1 LRALLLPLLLIGLTP
16 ARSSQPTGP
25 QAHQPAVTAIVAGLL
40 SRMHY
45 RELPLDDAMSH
56 CWLDSYVDA
65 LDPYR
70 SYFTATDIASLQRY
84 DTELDD
90 LTNSGLPDISPA
102 WTIYNT
108 WRSRARQRVEW
119 TRAALATDPDLTNTE
134 TIELDR
140 EDAPWPADEA
150 ALQDLWR
157 RELED
162 DWLRLVLADEP
173 ADDVRDRM
181 QQRMDRLEK
190 NADAFEPDDILE
202 LYLSSLAGCYDPHTV
217 YLKPFSAED
226 FAIETQGSLEGI
238 GAALRIDEDMV
249 MVSEIIAGGPAQLSG
264 QIKAEDHIV
273 AVAEG
278 TDGEWVDVIGMR
290 LDHVVQLIRGPK
302 GTTVR
307 LEILPADAVDG
318 SDKKRIT
325 LVRDRIDLDQVD
337 PTVDVREVADPD
349 GSVRRIAHIEVPAF
363 VGEVD
368 PDAGEPRPSTTQQVD
383 ALLRQHQDVDA
394 VVIDLRANGGGLLDE
409 AVSLTGLFIDKGNVV
424 RIRDGLGRIEQL
436 DDETAGASWT
446 GPLVVLTSP
455 YSASA
460 SEIFTGALQDHGRA
474 LVVGSSTTYGKGS
487 VQTVLPL
494 DDSLARLMPSTLG
507 QNLAGALKLTF
518 AQYYLPGGRST
529 QSEGVPSDIVLP
541 SPFDVR
547 VERDGDRP
555 HALPADAIQPA
566 RFKPAHDLEPL
577 VAGLRARSKAR
588 VAVEPRF
595 DAMQEWGQELE
606 AIDKENA
613 AALDLA
619 ERKAE
624 LARRKARR
632 EQIDEILGDDD
643 DPVLDEALAI
653 SADLVEQLG
662 S

>member
-1 LRALLLPLLLIGLTP
+1 
-16 ARSSQPTGP
+16 
-25 QAHQPAVTAIVAGLL
+25 
-40 SRMHY
+40 MHY

-56 CWLDSYVDA
+56 CWLDSYIDA

-70 SYFTATDIASLQRY
+70 SYFTAGDIASLQRF
-84 DTELDD
+84 DTQLDD
-90 LTNSGLPDISPA
+90 LTTRFMPDISPA
-102 WTIYNT
+102 WIIYDT
-108 WRSRARQRVEW
+108 WRQRSHQRVEW
-119 TRAALATDPDLTNTE
+119 TRAALAHDPDLTDHE

-162 DWLRLVLADEP
+162 DWLRLLLADEP
-173 ADDVRDRM
+173 PDDVRDRIRV
-181 QQRMDRLEK
+181 RMDRLER
-190 NADAFEPDDILE
+190 NTDDFEPDDILE

-226 FAIETQGSLEGI
+226 FAIETQGTLEGI
-238 GAALRIDEDMV
+238 GASLRIEDDMV
-249 MVSEIIAGGPAQLSG
+249 TITEVLPGGPAQLSG
-264 QIKAEDHIV
+264 ELKAEDRIV

-302 GTTVR
+302 GTVVR
-307 LEILPADAVDG
+307 LQILPADAVDG
-318 SDKKRIT
+318 SDRKVVT
-325 LVRDRIDLDQVD
+325 LVRDRIDLDRVD
-337 PTVDVREVADPD
+337 PTVEVREVADPD
-349 GSVRRIAHIEVPAF
+349 GGVRRIAHIEVPAF
-363 VGEVD
+363 VGEAHPED
-368 PDAGEPRPSTTQQVD
+368 GDPRPSTTQQVN
-383 ALLRQHQDVDA
+383 ALLQQHGDVDG
-394 VVIDLRANGGGLLDE
+394 VLIDLRSNGGGLLDE
-409 AVSLTGLFIDKGNVV
+409 AVSLTGLFIDRGNVV
-424 RIRDGLGRIEQL
+424 RIRDGLGRIERL
-436 DDETAGASWT
+436 DDEQPGASWT

-460 SEIFTGALQDHGRA
+460 SEIFAGALQDHGRA
-474 LVVGSSTTYGKGS
+474 LIVGSTTTYGKGS

-494 DDSLARLMPSTLG
+494 DDSLARMMPSTRG

-541 SPFDVR
+541 SPFDAR

-555 HALPADAIQPA
+555 HALPADAIEPV

-577 VAGLRARSKAR
+577 IPALRQRSMAR
-588 VAVEPRF
+588 VQADPRF
-595 DAMQEWGQELE
+595 AAMVEWGEELK
-606 AIDKENA
+606 AIDEANQA
-613 AALDLA
+613 VLSLE

-632 EQIDEILGDDD
+632 EEIDAILGEDA

-653 SADLVEQLG
+653 SADLAARLKR
-662 S
+662 